1 MSELEYSK
9 ETNYGDF
16 FTVIN
21 IVVMILFLIGLFI
34 MARKHVSFPKRVFT
48 ALGLG
53 IVFGIA
59 LHLIYGAN
67 SKVLETTTDWFS
79 IVGDGYVA
87 LLQMIVMPLIFIS
100 IVSAFSKIQIGDKFA
115 KIGTYIFMFLIGT
128 VAIAAIVGIFY
139 AIVFGL
145 DASSID
151 LGSAENSR
159 GSEISSQAKDLTANT
174 LPQQILELLPS
185 NPFLD
190 FTGQRTTSTIAVVIF
205 AIFVG
210 FAYLRVARKQP
221 ESGSLLKRGIDA
233 IYALVMSIVTFVLRL
248 TPYGI
253 IAIMASTIATSDF
266 QAIWTLGKFMIA
278 SYAALITMY
287 IIHLILLAVMGINP
301 VRYVKKTLEVLIFA
315 FTSRSSAGALP
326 LNIQTQ
332 TQRLGVPDGIA
343 NFSASFGLSI
353 GQNGCAGIYPAMLA
367 IMVAPVANVD
377 IDLPFVLTLIGVV
390 IISSFGVAGVGGGAT
405 FASILVLSTL
415 NLPVALAGVLISIE
429 PIIDMGRTALN
440 VNDSILAG
448 TGTAKLTGN
457 MDKDKF
463 NSNEYGDL
471 STN

>member
-1 MSELEYSK
+1 MG
-9 ETNYGDF
+9 TF

-34 MARKHVSFPKRVFT
+34 MAKKHVSFPKRVFT

-79 IVGDGYVA
+79 IVGDGYVS

-221 ESGSLLKRGIDA
+221 ESGSLLTRGIDA

>member
-1 MSELEYSK
+1 MG
-9 ETNYGDF
+9 TF

-21 IVVMILFLIGLFI
+21 IVIMIAFLIGLFF
-34 MARKHVSFPKRVFT
+34 MAKKHVSFPKRVFT

-59 LHLIYGAN
+59 LHLIYGVN

-115 KIGTYIFMFLIGT
+115 KIGSYIFMFLIGT

-151 LGSAENSR
+151 LGSAENAR
-159 GSEISSQAKDLTANT
+159 GSEISSKAKDITANT

-190 FTGQRTTSTIAVVIF
+190 FTGQRTTSKIAVVIF

-221 ESGSLLKRGIDA
+221 ENGSLLKRGIDA
-233 IYALVMSIVTFVLRL
+233 IYSLVMSIVTFVLRL

-266 QAIWTLGKFMIA
+266 AAIWTLGKFMIA

-287 IIHLILLAVMGINP
+287 IIHLIILTIMGINP
-301 VRYVKKTLEVLIFA
+301 VRYVKKTFEVLIFA

-367 IMVAPVANVD
+367 IMVAPVAKVD
-377 IDLPFVLTLIGVV
+377 VDLPFILTLIGVV
-390 IISSFGVAGVGGGAT
+390 VISSFGVAGVGGGAT

-457 MDKDKF
+457 LDKEKF
-463 NSNEYGDL
+463 NSNHYGDL
-471 STN
+471 STQ

>member
-1 MSELEYSK
+1 MG
-9 ETNYGDF
+9 TF

-34 MARKHVSFPKRVFT
+34 MAKKHVSFPKRVFT

-115 KIGTYIFMFLIGT
+115 KIGTYIFMFLIGS

-367 IMVAPVANVD
+367 IMVAPVANID

>member
-1 MSELEYSK
+1 MG
-9 ETNYGDF
+9 TF

-34 MARKHVSFPKRVFT
+34 IAKKHVWFPKRVFT

>member
-1 MSELEYSK
+1 MGTLFSI
-9 ETNYGDF
+9 
-16 FTVIN
+16 IN
-21 IVVMILFLIGLFI
+21 IVIMLIFIIGLFI
-34 MARKHVSFPKRVFT
+34 MAKKHVSFPKRVFT

-53 IVFGIA
+53 VVYGII
-59 LHLIYGAN
+59 LHLIYGVN

-79 IVGDGYVA
+79 IVGDGYVT

-115 KIGTYIFMFLIGT
+115 KIGSYIFMFLIGT
-128 VAIAAIVGIFY
+128 VAIAAVVGIFY

-151 LGSAENSR
+151 LGSAEHAR
-159 GSEISSQAKDLTANT
+159 GNEISSEAKQLTANT

-221 ESGSLLKRGIDA
+221 DNGSLLKRGIDA
-233 IYALVMSIVTFVLRL
+233 VYALIMSIVTFVLRL

-266 QAIWTLGKFMIA
+266 SAIWTLGKFMIA
-278 SYAALITMY
+278 SYAALLTMY
-287 IIHLILLAVMGINP
+287 VIHLIILAIMGINP
-301 VRYVKKTLEVLIFA
+301 IRYVKKTLEVLIFA

-326 LNIQTQ
+326 LNVQTQ
-332 TQRLGVPDGIA
+332 TQRLGVPEGIA

-367 IMVAPVANVD
+367 IMVAPVAHVD
-377 IDLPFVLTLIGVV
+377 IDIPFILTLIAVV
-390 IISSFGVAGVGGGAT
+390 VISSFGVAGVGGGAT

-448 TGTAKLTGN
+448 TGTARLTGN
-457 MDKDKF
+457 LDKEKF
-463 NSNEYGDL
+463 NSNHYGEL
-471 STN
+471 STES

>member
-1 MSELEYSK
+1 MGTLFSI
-9 ETNYGDF
+9 
-16 FTVIN
+16 IN
-21 IVVMILFLIGLFI
+21 IVIMLIFIIGLFI
-34 MARKHVSFPKRVFT
+34 MAKKHVSFPKRVFT

-53 IVFGIA
+53 IVYGII
-59 LHLIYGAN
+59 LHLIYGVS

-79 IVGDGYVA
+79 IVGDGYVT

-115 KIGTYIFMFLIGT
+115 KIGSYIFMFLIGT
-128 VAIAAIVGIFY
+128 VAIAAVVGIFY

-151 LGSAENSR
+151 LGSAEHAR
-159 GSEISSQAKDLTANT
+159 GNEISSEAKQLTANT

-221 ESGSLLKRGIDA
+221 DNGSLLKRGIDA
-233 IYALVMSIVTFVLRL
+233 VYALIMSIVTFVLRL

-266 QAIWTLGKFMIA
+266 AAIWTLGKFMIA
-278 SYAALITMY
+278 SYAALLTMY
-287 IIHLILLAVMGINP
+287 VIHLIILAIMGINP
-301 VRYVKKTLEVLIFA
+301 IRYVKKTLEVLIFA

-326 LNIQTQ
+326 LNVQTQ
-332 TQRLGVPDGIA
+332 TQRLGVPEGIA

-367 IMVAPVANVD
+367 IMVAPVAHVD
-377 IDLPFVLTLIGVV
+377 IDIPFILTLIAVV
-390 IISSFGVAGVGGGAT
+390 VISSFGVAGVGGGAT

-448 TGTAKLTGN
+448 TGTAHLTGN
-457 MDKDKF
+457 LDKEKF
-463 NSNEYGDL
+463 NSNHYGEL
-471 STN
+471 STES

>member
-1 MSELEYSK
+1 MG
-9 ETNYGDF
+9 TF

-377 IDLPFVLTLIGVV
+377 IDLPFILTLIGVV

>member
-1 MSELEYSK
+1 MGTL
-9 ETNYGDF
+9 
-16 FTVIN
+16 FTIIN
-21 IVVMILFLIGLFI
+21 IVIMIAFIIGLFI
-34 MARKHVSFPKRVFT
+34 MAKKHVSFPKRVFT
-48 ALGLG
+48 ALGIG
-53 IVFGIA
+53 IVLGIA
-59 LHLIYGAN
+59 LHLIYGVN
-67 SKVLETTTDWFS
+67 SKVIETTTDWFS

-115 KIGTYIFMFLIGT
+115 KIGSYIFMFLIGT

-205 AIFVG
+205 AVFVG
-210 FAYLRVARKQP
+210 FACLRVARKQP
-221 ESGSLLKRGIDA
+221 EHGDLLKRGIDA
-233 IYALVMSIVTFVLRL
+233 IYSLVMAIVTFVLRL

-266 QAIWTLGKFMIA
+266 EAIWTLGKFMVA

-287 IIHLILLAVMGINP
+287 IIHLIILAVMGINP
-301 VRYVKKTLEVLIFA
+301 IRYVKKTLEVLLFA
-315 FTSRSSAGALP
+315 FTSRSSAGSLP
-326 LNIQTQ
+326 LNVQTQ

-367 IMVAPVANVD
+367 IMVAPVAHVD
-377 IDLPFVLTLIGVV
+377 IDLQFILTLIGVV
-390 IISSFGVAGVGGGAT
+390 VISSFGVAGVGGGAT

-440 VNDSILAG
+440 VNDSMLAG

-457 MDKDKF
+457 LDKEKF
-463 NSNEYGDL
+463 NSDQYGDL

>member
-1 MSELEYSK
+1 
-9 ETNYGDF
+9 
-16 FTVIN
+16 
-21 IVVMILFLIGLFI
+21 
-34 MARKHVSFPKRVFT
+34 MAKKHVSFPKRVFT

-53 IVFGIA
+53 IVYGII
-59 LHLIYGAN
+59 LHLIYGVN

-79 IVGDGYVA
+79 IVGDGYVT

-115 KIGTYIFMFLIGT
+115 KIGSYIFMFLIGT
-128 VAIAAIVGIFY
+128 VAIAAVVGIFY

-151 LGSAENSR
+151 LGSAEHAR
-159 GSEISSQAKDLTANT
+159 GNEISSEAKQLTANT

-221 ESGSLLKRGIDA
+221 DNGSLLKRGIDA
-233 IYALVMSIVTFVLRL
+233 VYALIMSIVTFVLRL

-266 QAIWTLGKFMIA
+266 SAIWTLGKFMIA
-278 SYAALITMY
+278 SYAALLTMY
-287 IIHLILLAVMGINP
+287 VIHLIILAIMGINP
-301 VRYVKKTLEVLIFA
+301 IRYVKKTLEVLIFA

-326 LNIQTQ
+326 LNVQTQ
-332 TQRLGVPDGIA
+332 TQRLGVPEGIA

-367 IMVAPVANVD
+367 IMVAPVAHVD
-377 IDLPFVLTLIGVV
+377 IDIPFILTLIGVV
-390 IISSFGVAGVGGGAT
+390 VISSFGVAGVGGGAT

-440 VNDSILAG
+440 VNDSMLAG
-448 TGTAKLTGN
+448 TGTARLTGN
-457 MDKDKF
+457 LDKEKF
-463 NSNEYGDL
+463 NSNHYGEL
-471 STN
+471 STES

>member
-1 MSELEYSK
+1 MGTLFSI
-9 ETNYGDF
+9 
-16 FTVIN
+16 IN
-21 IVVMILFLIGLFI
+21 IVIMLIFIIGLFI
-34 MARKHVSFPKRVFT
+34 MAKKHVSFPKRVFT

-53 IVFGIA
+53 VVYGII
-59 LHLIYGAN
+59 LHLIYGVN

-79 IVGDGYVA
+79 IVGDGYVT

-115 KIGTYIFMFLIGT
+115 KIGSYIFMFLIGT
-128 VAIAAIVGIFY
+128 VAIAAVVGIFY

-151 LGSAENSR
+151 LGSAEHAR
-159 GSEISSQAKDLTANT
+159 GNEISSKAKQLTANT

-221 ESGSLLKRGIDA
+221 DNGSLLKRGIDA
-233 IYALVMSIVTFVLRL
+233 VYALIMSIVTFVLRL

-266 QAIWTLGKFMIA
+266 SAIWTLGKFMIA
-278 SYAALITMY
+278 SYAALLTMY
-287 IIHLILLAVMGINP
+287 VIHLIILAIMGINP
-301 VRYVKKTLEVLIFA
+301 IRYVKKTLEVLIFA

-326 LNIQTQ
+326 LNVQTQ
-332 TQRLGVPDGIA
+332 TQRLGVPEGIA

-367 IMVAPVANVD
+367 IMVAPVAHVD
-377 IDLPFVLTLIGVV
+377 IDIPFILTLIAVV
-390 IISSFGVAGVGGGAT
+390 VISSFGVAGVGGGAT

-448 TGTAKLTGN
+448 TGTARLTGN
-457 MDKDKF
+457 LDKEKF
-463 NSNEYGDL
+463 NSNHYGEL
-471 STN
+471 STES

>member
-1 MSELEYSK
+1 MGTLFSI
-9 ETNYGDF
+9 
-16 FTVIN
+16 IN
-21 IVVMILFLIGLFI
+21 IVIMLIFIIGLFI
-34 MARKHVSFPKRVFT
+34 MAKKHVSFPKRVFT

-53 IVFGIA
+53 IVYGII
-59 LHLIYGAN
+59 LHLIYGVN

-79 IVGDGYVA
+79 IVGDDYVT

-115 KIGTYIFMFLIGT
+115 KIGSYIFMFLIGT
-128 VAIAAIVGIFY
+128 VAIAAVVGIFY

-151 LGSAENSR
+151 LGSAEHAR
-159 GSEISSQAKDLTANT
+159 GNEISSEAKQLTANT

-221 ESGSLLKRGIDA
+221 DNGSLLKRGIDA
-233 IYALVMSIVTFVLRL
+233 VYALIMSIVTFVLRL

-266 QAIWTLGKFMIA
+266 AAIWTLGKFMIA
-278 SYAALITMY
+278 SYAALLTMY
-287 IIHLILLAVMGINP
+287 VIHLIILAIMGINP
-301 VRYVKKTLEVLIFA
+301 IRYVKKTLEVLIFA

-326 LNIQTQ
+326 LNVQTQ
-332 TQRLGVPDGIA
+332 TQRLGVPEGIA

-367 IMVAPVANVD
+367 IMVAPVAHVD
-377 IDLPFVLTLIGVV
+377 IDIPFILTLIAVV
-390 IISSFGVAGVGGGAT
+390 VISSFGVAGVGGGAT

-448 TGTAKLTGN
+448 TGTAHLTGN
-457 MDKDKF
+457 LDKEKF
-463 NSNEYGDL
+463 NSNHYGEL
-471 STN
+471 STES

>member
-1 MSELEYSK
+1 MG
-9 ETNYGDF
+9 TF
-16 FTVIN
+16 FTIIN
-21 IVVMILFLIGLFI
+21 IVIMIAFIVGLFI
-34 MARKHVSFPKRVFT
+34 MAKKHVSFPKRVFT
-48 ALGLG
+48 ALGVG
-53 IVFGIA
+53 IIFGIA
-59 LHLIYGAN
+59 LHLIYGVN
-67 SKVLETTTDWFS
+67 SKVIETTTDWFS

-115 KIGTYIFMFLIGT
+115 KIGSYIFMFLIGT

-151 LGSAENSR
+151 LGSAESSR
-159 GSEISSQAKDLTANT
+159 GSEISSKAKDLTANT

-205 AIFVG
+205 AVFVG
-210 FAYLRVARKQP
+210 FACLRVARKQP
-221 ESGSLLKRGIDA
+221 EHGDLLKRGIDA
-233 IYALVMSIVTFVLRL
+233 IYSLVMAIVTFVLRL

-266 QAIWTLGKFMIA
+266 EAIWTLGKFMIA

-287 IIHLILLAVMGINP
+287 IIHLIILAVMGINP
-301 VRYVKKTLEVLIFA
+301 IRYVKKTLEVLLFA
-315 FTSRSSAGALP
+315 FTSRSSAGSLP
-326 LNIQTQ
+326 LNVQTQ

-367 IMVAPVANVD
+367 IMVAPVAHVD
-377 IDLPFVLTLIGVV
+377 IDLQFILTLIGVV
-390 IISSFGVAGVGGGAT
+390 VISSFGVAGVGGGAT

-457 MDKDKF
+457 LDKEKF
-463 NSNEYGDL
+463 NSDQYGDL